1 MKQTINRKGN
11 PGMLRV
17 DGRPDRSKAPL
28 IKPQPIPEVKPT
40 IKPKKEAV
48 TLTPLDPKEPYPQ
61 QDEIKPS
68 GVITTDNDH
77 NDLIVESGASK
88 TKKRWSS

>member
-28 IKPQPIPEVKPT
+28 IKPQPKVQ
-40 IKPKKEAV
+40 AV
-48 TLTPLDPKEPYPQ
+48 TLITLDPTEPYPQ

-68 GVITTDNDH
+68 GVSNSYTMEKFEGDIILT
-77 NDLIVESGASK
+77 SK
-88 TKKRWSS
+88 TKKKWSS

>member
-1 MKQTINRKGN
+1 MKPTINRKGN

-28 IKPQPIPEVKPT
+28 IKPQVVEVKPV

-48 TLTPLDPKEPYPQ
+48 TLTPLDPQQPYPQ
-61 QDEIKPS
+61 EDEVKPS
-68 GVITTDNDH
+68 GVIPGSYWGN
-77 NDLIVESGASK
+77 EPRSK
-88 TKKRWSS
+88 KKGNTNER